1 MSLNSIATVNKY
13 TSELD
18 KMYVQKAKTGFLADN
33 ALAAEFVGAKTVI
46 MPDIEF
52 VGLAD
57 YDRDGG
63 FNKAKTTIAQTSY
76 TLSKDRGRS
85 LQIDRMEM
93 DESGVAN
100 LAGLVLGEYVRTQVV
115 PECDAYC
122 LSKLSKIASDNG
134 NSSAYSAG
142 GEVSA
147 MLETINAVN
156 DASGFDEELVAFVN
170 PVMYNAL
177 MTSPELTRSITVD
190 HNFKQGEVNLEVKK
204 LNGVAIIPVSD
215 GRMKTEFN
223 FDSGTSETAGGFTVA
238 DTAQDIYCLVMP
250 RNAASLVRKTEK
262 MRIWTPDTNID
273 ADAYKFDYRIYYD
286 VFVKKSATKAIKA
299 IVGE

>member
-1 MSLNSIATVNKY
+1 MSLNSIQTVNNY

-18 KMYVQKAKTGFLADN
+18 KMYVQKAKTGFLTDN

-46 MPDIEF
+46 MPDVEF

-93 DESGVAN
+93 DEAGVAN

-122 LSKLSKIASDNG
+122 LSKLGEVATANG
-134 NSSAYSAG
+134 NTKAFDEQKAISG
-142 GEVSA
+142 
-147 MLETINAVN
+147 MLDIINDVN

-170 PVMYNAL
+170 PKMYNAL
-177 MTSPELTRSITVD
+177 MTAPELSRSITVD
-190 HNFKQGEVNLEVKK
+190 QNFKQGEVNLAVKK
-204 LNGVAIIPVSD
+204 LNGVAIIPVSE
-215 GRMKTEFN
+215 GRMKTAFTFN
-223 FDSGTSETAGGFTVA
+223 SGESETAGGFSIA
-238 DTAQDIYCLVMP
+238 EGAEDIYCIVMP
-250 RNAASLVRKTEK
+250 KSAASLVRKTEK

-286 VFVKKSATKAIKA
+286 VFVKKNAQNTIHAI
-299 IVGE
+299 IG

>member
-1 MSLNSIATVNKY
+1 MSLNSISTVNKY

-93 DESGVAN
+93 DEAGVAN

-134 NSSAYSAG
+134 NAVAFDSDNSVG
-142 GEVSA
+142 A
-147 MLETINAVN
+147 MLDAINAVN

-170 PVMYNAL
+170 PTMYNAL

-190 HNFKQGEVNLEVKK
+190 RDFKQGEINLEVKK
-204 LNGVAIIPVSD
+204 LNGVAIIPVSA

-223 FDSGTSETAGGFTVA
+223 FDNGSSETAGGFTVA
-238 DTAQDIYCLVMP
+238 DGAQDIYGLIMP
-250 RNAASLVRKTEK
+250 KGAASLVRKTEK
-262 MRIWTPDTNID
+262 MRVWTPETNID

-286 VFVKKSATKAIKA
+286 VFVKKSATNTIKA
-299 IVGE
+299 IIG